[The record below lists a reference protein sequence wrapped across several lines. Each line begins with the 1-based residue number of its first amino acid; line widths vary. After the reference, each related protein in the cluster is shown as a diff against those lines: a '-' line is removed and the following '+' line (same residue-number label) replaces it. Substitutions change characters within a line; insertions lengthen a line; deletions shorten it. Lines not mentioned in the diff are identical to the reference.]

1 VAHWQICF
9 ASTRPFV
16 AQGGHT
22 TSTTLRIG
30 GTAYYTGLLA
40 RCSPRTSA
48 PCIVSRTKTRAGQV
62 LLTVRSTGD
71 PIFRG

>member
-9 ASTRPFV
+9 ASTEPFV
-16 AQGGHT
+16 AEGGLAKP
-22 TSTTLRIG
+22 TLEVG
-30 GTAYYTGLLA
+30 GTTYYTGLLL
-40 RCSPRTSA
+40 RCSPHASA
-48 PCIVSRTKTRAGQV
+48 PCIVSRHETRAGQV

>member
-1 VAHWQICF
+1 M
-9 ASTRPFV
+9 
-16 AQGGHT
+16 
-22 TSTTLRIG
+22 LRIG
-30 GTAYYTGLLA
+30 GTTYYTGLLA